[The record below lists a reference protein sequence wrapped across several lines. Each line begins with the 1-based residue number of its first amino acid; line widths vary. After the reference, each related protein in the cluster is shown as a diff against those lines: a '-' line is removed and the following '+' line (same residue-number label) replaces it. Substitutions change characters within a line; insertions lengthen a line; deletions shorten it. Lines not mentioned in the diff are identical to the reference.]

1 MKPKS
6 AKKTVDEGLPQEGLV
21 KIMMEM
27 MIVIAMMM
35 MMHEV
40 VEVVVV
46 VRAGVRV
53 KDCLPIGI
61 IGRQLRDTD
70 QTMGYAATTITI
82 CFALLNVYVIK
93 HLEACA
99 QNLYIQKVC

>member
-1 MKPKS
+1 M
-6 AKKTVDEGLPQEGLV
+6 

-70 QTMGYAATTITI
+70 QTMGYAVTTITI
-82 CFALLNVYVIK
+82 CFALINVCVIK
-93 HLEACA
+93 LLKACA

>member
-1 MKPKS
+1 MM
-6 AKKTVDEGLPQEGLV
+6 
-21 KIMMEM
+21 IMIEM

-35 MMHEV
+35 MMHE
-40 VEVVVV
+40 VV

-82 CFALLNVYVIK
+82 CFALLNVCVIK

-99 QNLYIQKVC
+99 QNLYIEKVC

>member
-1 MKPKS
+1 MM
-6 AKKTVDEGLPQEGLV
+6 
-21 KIMMEM
+21 IMMEM
-27 MIVIAMMM
+27 MIVIAMMT

-70 QTMGYAATTITI
+70 QTMGYAASTITI
-82 CFALLNVYVIK
+82 CFALLNICVIK
-93 HLEACA
+93 YLEACA
-99 QNLYIQKVC
+99 QNLYIEKVC

>member
-1 MKPKS
+1 MMIMK
-6 AKKTVDEGLPQEGLV
+6 
-21 KIMMEM
+21 EM
-27 MIVIAMMM
+27 MIVMTIMM

-99 QNLYIQKVC
+99 PNLYIQKVC

>member
-1 MKPKS
+1 M
-6 AKKTVDEGLPQEGLV
+6 
-21 KIMMEM
+21 IMMEM
-27 MIVIAMMM
+27 MIAITMMM

-82 CFALLNVYVIK
+82 RFALLNVSVIK
-93 HLEACA
+93 HPETCA

>member
-1 MKPKS
+1 MYPPDDPTRPCRPK
-6 AKKTVDEGLPQEGLV
+6 AGHGL
-21 KIMMEM
+21 
-27 MIVIAMMM
+27 MMM
-35 MMHEV
+35 MMMKL
-40 VEVVVV
+40 VVV

-82 CFALLNVYVIK
+82 CFALLNICVIK